1 MRDHEH
7 KHNEEPQMTETAIRK
22 QKMRAE
28 VLRHETLAPGI
39 RSLELRVPEL
49 PAAARPGQFVGVYTG
64 DGAMLLPRPISIC
77 DSGDEKELRLV
88 YRVAGKG
95 TAEIAGLKAGEE
107 TQILGILG
115 NGYPV
120 EELKNKRVLLLGG
133 GIGIPP
139 MLLLAKQLSALN
151 SGEEKDQSPVITVLG
166 YRDAQMFLREEFE
179 KYALVFI
186 ATEDGSVGTKG
197 NVLTAVKQEGIRAD
211 AICACGPMPMLRA
224 VKAYAAQEG
233 IACYISLEER
243 MACGVGACLGCVAK
257 TTREDEHSHVKN
269 TRICTEG
276 PVFDAEYVDI

>member
-1 MRDHEH
+1 
-7 KHNEEPQMTETAIRK
+7 MTETAIRK

-139 MLLLAKQLSALN
+139 MLLLAKQLSALSN
-151 SGEEKDQSPVITVLG
+151 GEEKEQSPVITVLG

-179 KYALVFI
+179 KYAQVFI

-197 NVLTAVKQEGIRAD
+197 NVLTAVKEEGIRAD

-243 MACGVGACLGCVAK
+243 MACGVGACLGCVVK